1 VASNNPSEHDPRLSE
16 RYRERYRLSERYRER
31 YRLSPSV
38 VLGNT
43 PSTERSFVF
52 DRAT

>member
-1 VASNNPSEHDPRLSE
+1 MASNNPSEHDPRLSE
-16 RYRERYRLSERYRER
+16 RYRERYRLS
-31 YRLSPSV
+31 LSV

-43 PSTERSFVF
+43 PSTERSFAF